1 MLLLGIV
8 IGIIGTYAVSLVVA
22 LFLAQLFGRK
32 EQPTTDVEE
41 PAQQWRW
48 N

>member
-8 IGIIGTYAVSLVVA
+8 IGIIGTYAVLLVVA
-22 LFLAQLFGRK
+22 LFLAQLLK
-32 EQPTTDVEE
+32 HEEPVDVEE